1 MSDPEIRACP
11 RICYVAF
18 PNLSKEAPLTIA
30 AQLRIPRSDAPV
42 PAVVIVHGTSGVDS
56 RGAFHAQALNDAGF
70 ATLEL
75 DMWSPRQLHGG
86 VGTGGRPE
94 NVPETLPDAF
104 GALVYLASR
113 PEIDAQRIGITGFSW
128 GGVVSML
135 TATRPYCEQY
145 LADQPLRFAA
155 HAPFY
160 PVCWGYN
167 RLPGYEFAELTGAPV
182 FIQSGECD
190 TYDEPDSCARLRQ
203 SLSAEARQHLDVA
216 MYPDATHAFDRMEPT
231 QVVND
236 PFAYLGRGGE
246 VKMAANPEV
255 AATAR
260 QAAVAFFEQAFSRVR
275 AGSAPTV
282 TSGA

>member
-1 MSDPEIRACP
+1 MSDSEIRACP

-18 PNLSKEAPLTIA
+18 PSLSRDAPLTIA
-30 AQLRIPRSDAPV
+30 AQLRIPQGDAPA
-42 PAVVIVHGTSGVDS
+42 PAVVIVHGTAGVDS
-56 RGAFHAQALNDAGF
+56 RGAFHARALNDAGF

-86 VGTGGRPE
+86 VGPSGRPE
-94 NVPETLPDAF
+94 QVPETLPDAF

-135 TATRPYCEQY
+135 TATRPYCEEY
-145 LADQPLRFAA
+145 LAGRSVQFAA

-190 TYDEPDSCARLRQ
+190 TYDNPDSCDELRQ
-203 SLSAEARQHLDVA
+203 GLPEPLRQHVA
-216 MYPDATHAFDRMEPT
+216 VTMYPEATHAFDRMEPT

-236 PFAYLGRGGE
+236 PFAFLGRGGE
-246 VKMAANPEV
+246 VKMAAHP
-255 AATAR
+255 
-260 QAAVAFFEQAFSRVR
+260 QAAVEARRAAVEFFAQVFSRVDSGS
-275 AGSAPTV
+275 GSAAA
-282 TSGA
+282 SSA